1 MQDRPWEDQAPQEAT
16 EHDPAA
22 EFLEGWCKIRK
33 AQGRTKD
40 AAAAELTIAGEA
52 LMRAINADKKT
63 GGTS

>member
-1 MQDRPWEDQAPQEAT
+1 
-16 EHDPAA
+16 
-22 EFLEGWCKIRK
+22 LEGWCKIRK
-33 AQGRTKD
+33 AQGRTKE